1 MNWIRATT
9 AITTIVSGIIAG
21 VAPTQPALA
30 DWPVFDRDPARS
42 GFAAGDT
49 AISLANV
56 RHLHRRWVATY
67 DATADGAPI
76 LIANVPLSAN
86 STSPVLYQETRL
98 GTTYAVNAYSGEIVW
113 KRTTQGVNITSS
125 MPAADPSGQWI
136 YAPGVDAHVRKYAA
150 ATGKEFRG
158 NGFPLRITWSPE
170 IEKDASAL
178 NVANGYLYAET
189 SGYFG
194 DAGQYDGHVVTL
206 GLQSGHVHVVNA
218 LCNDIHHLI
227 RTPGE
232 CAQTKAGIWA
242 RGGAVVD
249 PDPSMAGRIYVST
262 GNGDF
267 NANQGGHD
275 YGDSVL
281 AISANGSTLVD
292 TFTPTNYQQ
301 LENGDVDLS
310 SSAPVMLPKQPASNT
325 PLMAVQGGKDGLL
338 KLLNRKHLGGVG
350 GELQD
355 YNLNEGIFTAP
366 AVWTDRDGTTW
377 LFVGS
382 ASAVTALQLVTVNG
396 RSTLQHV
403 WTAQVGGTSPVVANG
418 IVFAATSGAVN
429 AFNAR
434 TGHEVW
440 SSSQQSAGGSIGNV
454 HWESPIVVRG
464 WLYMSDENGNVT
476 AYSL

>member
-1 MNWIRATT
+1 MNWIRATA
-9 AITTIVSGIIAG
+9 AIAAVVAGIIASNS
-21 VAPTQPALA
+21 PPQPALA
-30 DWPVFDRDPARS
+30 DWPVFGHDAARS
-42 GFAAGDT
+42 GFASGDNT
-49 AISLANV
+49 ISLANV
-56 RHLHRRWVATY
+56 GQLHRRWVASF

-76 LIANVPLSAN
+76 LVSKVPIAPDRSAA
-86 STSPVLYQETRL
+86 VLYQETRL
-98 GTTYAVNAYSGEIVW
+98 GTTYAVVAHSGAIVW
-113 KRTTQGVNITSS
+113 KRTTVGSNITTS
-125 MPAADPSGQWI
+125 MPAADPSGLWI
-136 YAPGVDAHVRKYAA
+136 YAPGVDARVRKYAA
-150 ATGKEFRG
+150 ATGKETRG
-158 NGFPLRITWSPE
+158 GGFPLRITWSPE

-178 NVANGYLYAET
+178 NVAHGFLYAET

-194 DAGQYDGHVVTL
+194 DAGQYDGHVVAL
-206 GLQSGHVHVVNA
+206 NLQSGQVHVINA
-218 LCNDIHHLI
+218 LCDDMHHLI
-227 RTPGE
+227 RNPGE
-232 CAQTKAGIWA
+232 CVHARAGIWA

-249 PDPSMAGRIYVST
+249 PDPSMDGRIYVST

-267 NANQGGHD
+267 DANQGGHD
-275 YGDSVL
+275 YGDSVM
-281 AISANGSTLVD
+281 AISADGTALID

-366 AVWTDRDGTTW
+366 AVWTDRNGVTW

-382 ASAVTALQLVTVNG
+382 ASAVTALQVVTVNG
-396 RSTLQHV
+396 RSALHHI
-403 WTAQVGGTSPVVANG
+403 WSAQVGGTSPVVANG
-418 IVFAATSGAVN
+418 IVFAATSGAIN

-434 TGHEVW
+434 TGRVVW
-440 SSSQQSAGGSIGNV
+440 SSSQQSAGGSIGGV
-454 HWESPIVVRG
+454 HWESPIVVKG
-464 WLYMSDENGNVT
+464 WLYMSDESGNLT

>member
-1 MNWIRATT
+1 MNWIRIAA
-9 AITTIVSGIIAG
+9 AITSVVSGIIAG
-21 VAPTQPALA
+21 VVTPQPAQA
-30 DWPVFDRDPARS
+30 DWPVFDRDASRS
-42 GFAAGDT
+42 GFAAGDNT
-49 AISLANV
+49 ISLANV
-56 RHLHRRWVATY
+56 RHLRRRWVAPY

-76 LIANVPLSAN
+76 LISSVQLSVN
-86 STSPVLYQETRL
+86 RTSPVLYQETRA
-98 GTTYAVNAYSGEIVW
+98 GTTYALDASTGQLIW

-125 MPAADPSGQWI
+125 MPAADPSGEWI

-150 ATGKEFRG
+150 ATGKESRG
-158 NGFPLRITWSPE
+158 GGFPLRITWSPE

-178 NVANGYLYAET
+178 NVANGFLYAET

-206 GLQSGHVHVVNA
+206 NLQSGQVHVINA
-218 LCNDIHHLI
+218 LCSDIQHLI

-232 CAQTKAGIWA
+232 CAQARAGIWA

-249 PDPSMAGRIYVST
+249 PDPLMAGRIYVST

-267 NANQGGHD
+267 DANQGGHD

-292 TFTPTNYQQ
+292 TFTPSNYQQ

-366 AVWTDRDGTTW
+366 AVWTDKDGTTW

-382 ASAVTALQLVTVNG
+382 GSSVTALQLVTVGG

-403 WTAQVGGTSPVVANG
+403 WTAPVGGTSPIVANG
-418 IVFAATSGAVN
+418 IVFAATSGSIN

-434 TGHEVW
+434 TGREVW

-454 HWESPIVVRG
+454 HWESPIVVKG
-464 WLYMSDENGNVT
+464 WLYMSDESGNIS